1 MDTWGYTQLELA
13 FCLCLLASLVS
24 GLGVWSLD
32 TSHHPGAEV
41 TSQGQVKQTPG
52 PSYATLDR
60 EEATGPALRGL

>member
-1 MDTWGYTQLELA
+1 MDTWGYTHLELF

-41 TSQGQVKQTPG
+41 TRQGQVRHTPG
-52 PSYATLDR
+52 PSYASLER
-60 EEATGPALRGL
+60 EETGPALRGL